1 MSSNILGKLQKLGKS
16 LMLPIAVMPAVALLL
31 RLGVLLN
38 VPFITAGGEAVFTNL
53 PILFAIGV
61 SIGFAKESHGAAA
74 LAGAIGYFTITS
86 CAKVI
91 NAHIN
96 MGVLGGIIAGILAG
110 NLYNKYNNIKLPE
123 FLGFF
128 GGKRFVP
135 IITSFSSILLG
146 LVFGYLWPFIQK
158 VIDSIGNWII
168 GAGEVGLFTFGTLN
182 RLLIPTGLH
191 HIINSMVWFV
201 FGEYNGVAGDLN
213 RFFAGDPSAGMFMTG
228 FFPVM
233 MFGLP
238 AVAFAIYS
246 ATKKENRKAIGGALV
261 SVAFTSFLTGIT
273 EPIEFMFMFLAPV
286 LYAIHAVLTGVS
298 MAITYKLGILHGF
311 GFSGGAIDYFI
322 NWNLATRPLL
332 LIPIGLIFAF
342 IYYIVFVFV
351 IKKFN
356 IKLDIPIQ
364 DMEDTTE
371 KVVSNVI
378 KEDNIDAVANQ
389 YLEALGG
396 GENVEELGCC
406 ITRLRLTLKDT
417 SKVDEN
423 KLKSLGS
430 SGVVKMGNKNMQVV
444 VGTKAEILCS
454 EIKELLKK
462 SQLNTL

>member
-371 KVVSNVI
+371 KVVPNVI

-417 SKVDEN
+417 SRVDEN
-423 KLKSLGS
+423 KLKALGS

>member
-298 MAITYKLGILHGF
+298 MAVTYKLGILHGF

-371 KVVSNVI
+371 KVVPNVI

-454 EIKELLKK
+454 EIKELLKR

>member
-1 MSSNILGKLQKLGKS
+1 
-16 LMLPIAVMPAVALLL
+16 MLPIAVMPAVALLL

-371 KVVSNVI
+371 KVVPNVI

-417 SKVDEN
+417 SRVDEN
-423 KLKSLGS
+423 KLKALGS

>member
-1 MSSNILGKLQKLGKS
+1 MNSNILGKLQKLGKS

-298 MAITYKLGILHGF
+298 MAVTYKLGILHGF

-371 KVVSNVI
+371 KVVPNVI

>member
-364 DMEDTTE
+364 DIEDTTE
-371 KVVSNVI
+371 KVVPNVI

-417 SKVDEN
+417 SRVDEN
-423 KLKSLGS
+423 KLKALGS